1 MTAYDRQ
8 TVFMPAYAGIMNSAM
23 ADDDSIGWY
32 DQKDCTPC
40 SESEALRFI
49 RDMDGESPAVRM
61 LLQWEHMILDG
72 RITEQFLKGEGG
84 DEHSRLKIIA
94 FTQIWTVRDVD
105 ACCHESYIDSTL
117 RRIGLRADHMIPPRI
132 QPDDMESSVHS
143 IWHDFSPRQER
154 MQPDGLKRG
163 CRFFAF
169 PSMLASYAIDNE
181 PWAAGMSRVLER
193 LHAWSSDLIRSGK
206 ADAGRVEEMTMKTL
220 FQNLDGAFHD
230 RMDGGGVS
238 PASLAMS
245 LMLGTCI
252 RDSEVADM
260 RKHWPEDFPA
270 MGFPLIGSALQVE
283 TMFKLTLD
291 DTTEEAMAMSL
302 AMSREQH
309 TMFAAITHPTFQS
322 DPWRAFTAAVRVIN
336 RVFSESDG
344 DAVQTW
350 EKTEWIPVS
359 PFRILE
365 ELRDRIPHAA
375 IAMISYAHI
384 GSDSAHHDDWII
396 GSVLAVD
403 WSKVS
408 VERLMFEAK
417 RAFPSSRSTG
427 GATDE
432 TLHDVRYMSETR
444 AGREFL
450 DALISAVKGSPPDAA
465 ALVGLERII
474 AGTCRRVD
482 TSALPGVEGCEHPLL
497 VDGTDLRAAAHMIV
511 DDRIPMDFALQTLA
525 EQSIAF
531 THRMQVGR
539 WERMEQTG
547 LRTRLVSL
555 AGPHEER
562 QGSGRSVHFH
572 VGVYWD
578 HGHDN
583 DNR

>member
-1 MTAYDRQ
+1 
-8 TVFMPAYAGIMNSAM
+8 MPAYAGTMNGATT
-23 ADDDSIGWY
+23 DDDSIGWY

-40 SESEALRFI
+40 SESDALRFI

-61 LLQWEHMILDG
+61 LLQWEHMVLDDQ
-72 RITEQFLKGEGG
+72 IAEQFLKGEGG
-84 DEHSRLKIIA
+84 DEQSRLRIIA

-105 ACCHESYIDSTL
+105 TCCHESYIDSTF
-117 RRIGLRADHMIPPRI
+117 RRVGLRAEHMIPPRI
-132 QPDDMESSVHS
+132 QPDDMEASVHS

-154 MQPDGLKRG
+154 MKPCELKRG

-169 PSMLASYAIDNE
+169 PSMLASYAINNE
-181 PWAAGMSRVLER
+181 PWAAGMGGVLER
-193 LHAWSSDLIRSGK
+193 LHAWSSEPIRSGK
-206 ADAGRVEEMTMKTL
+206 ADAGRADEMTMKTL
-220 FQNLDGAFHD
+220 FQSLDSAFND
-230 RMDGGGVS
+230 RMDGEGVS

-291 DTTEEAMAMSL
+291 YTTEEAMAMSM

-336 RVFSESDG
+336 RVFYESNG

-350 EKTEWIPVS
+350 EKTEWIPIS

-375 IAMISYAHI
+375 VSMISYAHI

-396 GSVLAVD
+396 GRVLAVD

-408 VERLMFEAK
+408 VERLMSEAE
-417 RAFPSSRSTG
+417 RAFPSSRSAG
-427 GATDE
+427 GATNE

-450 DALISAVKGSPPDAA
+450 DALISAVVGSPPDAA
-465 ALVGLERII
+465 ALAGLERII

-482 TSALPGVEGCEHPLL
+482 TSALPGVEGCDRPLL
-497 VDGTDLRAAAHMIV
+497 VDGADLKAAAHMIV
-511 DDRIPMDFALQTLA
+511 DERIPVDFALQTLA

-555 AGPHEER
+555 AGPREAG
-562 QGSGRSVHFH
+562 QGAAHSIRFH